1 MNEILQQ
8 FRYISGIQTLTFAGT
23 LVAQAPS
30 AEPVDTNPVTPFLA
44 GLGLGALG
52 PTLLN
57 LLGAILIL
65 VVGLI
70 LALILSKVVGG
81 LLKKTDIDNRIAAS
95 VMGQRPGSET
105 FPIEKLLA
113 SIVFWIVAVV
123 AAVAFL
129 DALKLT
135 TVSQPLNNFLNQI
148 FSYLPKLGSAAILVA
163 IAWLL
168 ATLAKTLVTRIAQG
182 FGLDERLSQTA
193 PPPSPPEPTYGTA
206 APAYGTTEPTYGTTE
221 PAYGTAAPAPTE
233 TQFSLSETLG
243 TALYWLIFLFFL
255 PLILGVLDL
264 QGPLQPVQNLLNEI
278 LAALPKILKAVLI
291 GVVGWVIA
299 RIVRGIVTNLLTA
312 AGADRLG
319 ARFGL
324 SRSAGGQSLSW
335 IIGTIVYVLILIPT
349 ATAALDALQ
358 IPSISGPATAM
369 LNQILNALPQIF
381 TAVLILVAAYV
392 IGKFVAELVTN
403 ILTGIGFNNVFNW
416 LGLQSPSTPGFQSS
430 APSPSMG
437 GQTTLQDPTSP
448 RMPTTTRTPSEI
460 VGVVVLVGIVLF
472 AAVAAIDVLNFPG
485 LKTIV
490 VGLLAVFGQILAG
503 LIVFAIGLYL
513 ANLAFSIISSSNTP
527 QSRILGQTA
536 RVAIIALVSAM
547 ALQQMGIAPNIVNL
561 AFGLLLGAVAVA
573 IAIAFGLGGRDAAGE
588 QVREW
593 LDSFKQN
600 R

>member
-8 FRYISGIQTLTFAGT
+8 LGYVSGIQTLIFSGA
-23 LVAQAPS
+23 LVAQTPS
-30 AEPVDTNPVTPFLA
+30 AAPVETNPVTPFLA
-44 GLGLGALG
+44 GLGLGSLG

-65 VVGLI
+65 VVGL
-70 LALILSKVVGG
+70 LVALILSKVVGG

-95 VMGQRPGSET
+95 IMGQRPGSEP
-105 FPIEKLLA
+105 FPIEKVLA
-113 SIVFWIVAVV
+113 SVVFWIVAVV

-129 DALKLT
+129 DALNLT

-168 ATLAKTLVTRIAQG
+168 ATLAKTLVTRVAQG

-193 PPPSPPEPTYGTA
+193 PPPPPATPAPTYGA
-206 APAYGTTEPTYGTTE
+206 PNYGEPAYGTT
-221 PAYGTAAPAPTE
+221 APAPTE

-324 SRSAGGQSLSW
+324 SRSSGGQSLSW

-416 LGLQSPSTPGFQSS
+416 LGLQSTPSTPGFRSS
-430 APSPSMG
+430 APSPSLG
-437 GQTTLQDPTSP
+437 DPTTLQDPTSP
-448 RMPTTTRTPSEI
+448 RLPTTTRTPSEI

-527 QSRILGQTA
+527 QSKILGQTA

-593 LDSFKQN
+593 LASFKQN

>member
-8 FRYISGIQTLTFAGT
+8 LGYVSGIQTLTFAGA

-30 AEPVDTNPVTPFLA
+30 AAPVETNPVTPFLA
-44 GLGLGALG
+44 GLGLGSLG

-70 LALILSKVVGG
+70 LALILSKVVGS

-95 VMGQRPGSET
+95 IMGQRPGSEP
-105 FPIEKLLA
+105 FPIEKVLA
-113 SIVFWIVAVV
+113 SVVFWIVAVV

-129 DALKLT
+129 DALNLT

-168 ATLAKTLVTRIAQG
+168 ATLAKTLVTRVAQG

-193 PPPSPPEPTYGTA
+193 PPPPPTTP
-206 APAYGTTEPTYGTTE
+206 APAYGAPTYGE
-221 PAYGTAAPAPTE
+221 PGAPTYGDPTYGMAAPAPTE

-324 SRSAGGQSLSW
+324 SRSSGGQSLSW

-416 LGLQSPSTPGFQSS
+416 LGLQSPSTPGFRSS

-527 QSRILGQTA
+527 QSKILGQTA

-593 LDSFKQN
+593 LASFKQN

>member
-1 MNEILQQ
+1 MS
-8 FRYISGIQTLTFAGT
+8 YSSGMQPTG
-23 LVAQAPS
+23 LVGAVLAQAPPP
-30 AEPVDTNPVTPFLA
+30 APVDSNPVISPITQFLTV
-44 GLGLGALG
+44 LGLGALG
-52 PTLLN
+52 PAVLN
-57 LLGAILIL
+57 VIGAVLILII
-65 VVGLI
+65 GLI
-70 LALILSKVVGG
+70 IAFILSKVVVG
-81 LLKKTDIDNRIAAS
+81 LLKRTDIDNRIARS
-95 VMGQRPGSET
+95 VRQQPPGSEP
-105 FPIEKLLA
+105 FPIEKLIG
-113 SIVFWIVAVV
+113 SIVFWLIAIVTAVAV
-123 AAVAFL
+123 L

-148 FSYLPKLGSAAILVA
+148 FAYLPKLGAAAILIA

-168 ATLAKTLVTRIAQG
+168 ATLAKSVMVRIAHG
-182 FGLDERLSQTA
+182 FSLDERFSQTA
-193 PPPSPPEPTYGTA
+193 PPPEPG
-206 APAYGTTEPTYGTTE
+206 APATTEP
-221 PAYGTAAPAPTE
+221 P
-233 TQFSLSETLG
+233 FLLSETLG

-264 QGPLQPVQNLLNEI
+264 QGPLQPVQNLLNDI

-299 RIVRGIVTNLLTA
+299 RVVRGIVTNLLTA

-335 IIGTIVYVLILIPT
+335 LVGTIVYVLILIPT

-392 IGKFVAELVTN
+392 LGKFIAELVTN
-403 ILTGIGFNNVFNW
+403 ILTSVGFNNIFYW
-416 LGLQSPSTPGFQSS
+416 LGIQSTPYTT
-430 APSPSMG
+430 APPPLTNVPPSIE
-437 GQTTLQDPTSP
+437 GQTTLQQTGL
-448 RMPTTTRTPSEI
+448 TTTPPTRTPSEI
-460 VGVVVLVGIVLF
+460 VGVVALVGVMLF

-485 LKTIV
+485 LKAIV
-490 VGLLAVFGQILAG
+490 LGLLTIFGRVFAG
-503 LIVFAIGLYL
+503 LVIFAVGLYL
-513 ANLAFSIISSSNTP
+513 ANLAYSLISSSNTS
-527 QSRILGQTA
+527 QSKTLAQTA
-536 RVAIIALVSAM
+536 RIAIIALVSAIS
-547 ALQQMGIAPNIVNL
+547 LEQIGIAPSIVNL

-593 LDSFKQN
+593 LASFKQN
-600 R
+600 RPY

>member
-8 FRYISGIQTLTFAGT
+8 LGYVSGIQTLTFAGA
-23 LVAQAPS
+23 LVAQAPP
-30 AEPVDTNPVTPFLA
+30 AAPVETNPVTPFLA
-44 GLGLGALG
+44 GLGLGSLG

-95 VMGQRPGSET
+95 IMGQRPGSEP
-105 FPIEKLLA
+105 FPIEKVLA
-113 SIVFWIVAVV
+113 SVVFWIVAVV

-129 DALKLT
+129 DALNLT

-168 ATLAKTLVTRIAQG
+168 ATLAKTLVTRVAQG

-193 PPPSPPEPTYGTA
+193 PPPPPTPAPTYGA
-206 APAYGTTEPTYGTTE
+206 PTYGE
-221 PAYGTAAPAPTE
+221 PAYGTVEPAPTE

-403 ILTGIGFNNVFNW
+403 ILTGLGFNNVFNW
-416 LGLQSPSTPGFQSS
+416 LGLQSPSSPGFRSS

-448 RMPTTTRTPSEI
+448 RLPTTTRTPSEI

-593 LDSFKQN
+593 LASFKQN